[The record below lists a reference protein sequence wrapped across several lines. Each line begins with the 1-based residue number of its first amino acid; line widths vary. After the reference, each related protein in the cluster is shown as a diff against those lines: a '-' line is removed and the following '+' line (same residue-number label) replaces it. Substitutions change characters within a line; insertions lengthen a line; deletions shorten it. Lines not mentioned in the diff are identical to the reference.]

1 MRQNPPEFSVSMFF
15 IRGPDDELTYM
26 STVYHVRLGAGHGDL
41 ALICVMNVTNDPH
54 AIIFSSPNTISVPVF
69 TK

>member
-1 MRQNPPEFSVSMFF
+1 MNM
-15 IRGPDDELTYM
+15 YM
-26 STVYHVRLGAGHGDL
+26 PTIYHVRLGAGHGDL

-54 AIIFSSPNTISVPVF
+54 AIIFSSPNTNSVPVF